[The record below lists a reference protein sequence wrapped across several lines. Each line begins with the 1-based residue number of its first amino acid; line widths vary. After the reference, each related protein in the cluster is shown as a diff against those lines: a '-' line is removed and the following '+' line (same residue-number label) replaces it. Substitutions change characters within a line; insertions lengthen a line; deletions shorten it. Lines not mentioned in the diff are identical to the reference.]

1 MNADMKFAVLI
12 DGDNVAPKYLKAIL
26 DEVADNGVATYKRVY
41 TDWTQQSRSG
51 WKKIMLEHSVMPVQ
65 QYSYTTGKNSTDSA
79 MIIDAMDILYT
90 GNVDGFYLATSD
102 SDFTRL
108 AARLR
113 EAGKYVVGVGEA
125 KTPSAFRSACN
136 SFKLLEVIS
145 GSDDAPTE
153 IRRSTKGK
161 KKEYALTPL
170 DEIENSIYKI
180 IDENSNRGKDTYI
193 GEIGSRLMN
202 KHPDFDVRNYGC
214 TKLLT
219 FLEDKVHNL
228 VLQSKN
234 SSTMVSI
241 RKEDI
246 SRRELEEKLIS
257 ILQSN
262 GGVINNMAVINE
274 ELKVW
279 NPSFSAKKL
288 GYSKFSAFL
297 QSFDDLLEI
306 DADQNSVRLIA
317 SGKPKT
323 AGPSPAK
330 EEDFETLPEASFRE
344 RQAGRRNTIIRE

>member
-41 TDWTQQSRSG
+41 TDWTQQDRAG
-51 WKKIMLEHSVMPVQ
+51 WKKIMLEHSVMPIQ
-65 QYSYTTGKNSTDSA
+65 QYSYTKGKNSTDSA

-113 EAGKYVVGVGEA
+113 EAGKFVVGVGEA

-145 GSDDAPTE
+145 GSDDAPE
-153 IRRSTKGK
+153 AGSGKKSSRGK
-161 KKEYALTPL
+161 KKEYALTPIK
-170 DEIENSIYKI
+170 EIENSIFKI
-180 IDENSNRGKDTYI
+180 IDENSNKGKDTYI
-193 GEIGSRLMN
+193 GEIGSRLTN

-214 TKLLT
+214 TKLST
-219 FLEDKVHNL
+219 FLEDKVQNL
-228 VLQSKN
+228 VLQAKN

-241 RKEDI
+241 RKDDI
-246 SRRELEEKLIS
+246 SKKEVEEQIVAILER
-257 ILQSN
+257 N

-274 ELKVW
+274 ELKLW

-297 QSFDDLLEI
+297 QSFEEILEI
-306 DADQNSVRLIA
+306 DTDQNTVRLRW
-317 SGKPKT
+317 S
-323 AGPSPAK
+323 
-330 EEDFETLPEASFRE
+330 
-344 RQAGRRNTIIRE
+344 

>member
-1 MNADMKFAVLI
+1 MNAEMKFAVLI

-51 WKKIMLEHSVMPVQ
+51 WKKIMLDFSVMPVQ

-90 GNVDGFYLATSD
+90 GNVDGFYLCTSD

-145 GSDDAPTE
+145 GSDDAPE
-153 IRRSTKGK
+153 PAGKKSGKGK
-161 KKEYALTPL
+161 KKEYALTPIE
-170 DEIENSIYKI
+170 EIENSIYKI
-180 IDENSNRGKDTYI
+180 IDENSNKGKDTYI

-202 KHPDFDVRNYGC
+202 KYPEFDVRNYGC
-214 TKLLT
+214 TKLST
-219 FLEDKVHNL
+219 FLEDKLHNL
-228 VLQSKN
+228 VLQNRN

-246 SRRELEEKLIS
+246 SRREVEEQLIR
-257 ILQSN
+257 ILKEN
-262 GGVINNMAVINE
+262 DGTITNMALINE
-274 ELKVW
+274 ALKNW
-279 NPSFSAKKL
+279 NASFSAKKL

-297 QSFDDLLEI
+297 QSFDEI
-306 DADQNSVRLIA
+306 LDIDSDQNTVHLIR
-317 SGKPKT
+317 S
-323 AGPSPAK
+323 
-330 EEDFETLPEASFRE
+330 
-344 RQAGRRNTIIRE
+344 

>member
-1 MNADMKFAVLI
+1 MNAEMRFAVLI
-12 DGDNVAPKYLKAIL
+12 DGDNVAPKYLKAIM

-51 WKKIMLEHSVMPVQ
+51 WKKIMLEYSVMPVQ
-65 QYSYTTGKNSTDSA
+65 QYSYTTGKNATDSA

-90 GNVDGFYLATSD
+90 GNVDGFYLCTSD

-125 KTPSAFRSACN
+125 KTPAAFRSACN

-145 GSDDAPTE
+145 GIDDAPVAAQKKNS
-153 IRRSTKGK
+153 RSK
-161 KKEYALTPL
+161 KKEKEYALTPL

-180 IDENSNRGKDTYI
+180 IDENSNKGKDTYI

-202 KHPDFDVRNYGC
+202 KYPEFDVRNYGC

-228 VLQSKN
+228 VLQNRN

-241 RKEDI
+241 KKEDI
-246 SRRELEEKLIS
+246 SRKELEEQLVR
-257 ILQSN
+257 ILEDN
-262 GGVINNMAVINE
+262 GGTITNMAVINE
-274 ELKVW
+274 ELKNW

-297 QSFDDLLEI
+297 LSFDDILDI
-306 DADQNSVRLIA
+306 DADQNTVHLLWS
-317 SGKPKT
+317 
-323 AGPSPAK
+323 
-330 EEDFETLPEASFRE
+330 
-344 RQAGRRNTIIRE
+344 